1 MRFKP
6 QDTVFFFDN
15 DTNFVLNLRSI
26 KTNNLLAENS
36 KQKKKRITLTSCTLD
51 PAIQSYDTGQRILF
65 WQLSIDHHMVVHYQV
80 NNQSVYTLDT
90 LPVIPCYYKKILPA
104 QQPIIARVLL

>member
-1 MRFKP
+1 MRLKP

-36 KQKKKRITLTSCTLD
+36 KQKKHITSMSCTLD

-80 NNQSVYTLDT
+80 NTQSVYTLDT